1 MAILV
6 DKIRISGFR
15 GIKNIEIDL
24 PRITVLI
31 GLNNAGKTSVVKALQ
46 LALGDYSRY
55 LSDEDF
61 YLDENDEPA
70 SEITVDFRIV
80 PVNEDDIRVPLFE
93 DEWIDFLGDKI
104 QADNNENQLSVIRTV
119 ASPDSIKGGFSVLRY
134 SLDEWPP
141 FSEWLKIKVNP
152 KKKIRTSLNSLPF
165 FSIDAQRDLHS
176 ELKEKNSFVGK
187 VLSNI
192 KYNAEDK
199 EALEGI
205 ISDLNDEALKKSEP
219 LAKLKI
225 HLEKL
230 NQSFVNSGKAEI
242 TPFPKKIRD
251 LSKQFTV
258 HFGEND
264 KNLFS
269 MEYHGM
275 GTRSWASLLTVKAFT
290 ELTSERFTS
299 EEEAYYPIVAA
310 EEPEAHLHPNA
321 QRTLYKQLIESQGQV
336 IITTHS
342 PYIVALADQSELR
355 LLTSNNHVIE
365 VKQLSSDI
373 SNEDK
378 RKLQREV
385 IHSRGELLFSRAIVL
400 SEGET
405 EEQVLP
411 MLFQKYFGEEPFS
424 LGINFI
430 GVGGSGAKYK
440 PFLRLAKDFNIPVF
454 IFSDGENN
462 IVQKLKYAYEEF
474 FGATDLNN
482 CPNITILDGT
492 NFEGYLLNNGFEKLI
507 KDAISN
513 TEGDKKIQ
521 TWISEKQG
529 TPTKAIRKN
538 VPNCVLCNQ
547 AILESPTRDYN
558 VPDGEK
564 KAILEI
570 LNSKKPTYAK
580 AVAEELCKLTKE
592 ELPPKIIHFFEQI
605 KAEI

>member
-321 QRTLYKQLIESQGQV
+321 QRTLYMVS
-336 IITTHS
+336 
-342 PYIVALADQSELR
+342 
-355 LLTSNNHVIE
+355 
-365 VKQLSSDI
+365 
-373 SNEDK
+373 
-378 RKLQREV
+378 
-385 IHSRGELLFSRAIVL
+385 VL
-400 SEGET
+400 
-405 EEQVLP
+405 
-411 MLFQKYFGEEPFS
+411 
-424 LGINFI
+424 
-430 GVGGSGAKYK
+430 
-440 PFLRLAKDFNIPVF
+440 
-454 IFSDGENN
+454 
-462 IVQKLKYAYEEF
+462 
-474 FGATDLNN
+474 
-482 CPNITILDGT
+482 
-492 NFEGYLLNNGFEKLI
+492 
-507 KDAISN
+507 
-513 TEGDKKIQ
+513 
-521 TWISEKQG
+521 
-529 TPTKAIRKN
+529 
-538 VPNCVLCNQ
+538 
-547 AILESPTRDYN
+547 
-558 VPDGEK
+558 
-564 KAILEI
+564 
-570 LNSKKPTYAK
+570 
-580 AVAEELCKLTKE
+580 
-592 ELPPKIIHFFEQI
+592 
-605 KAEI
+605 

>member
-1 MAILV
+1 MTILV

-15 GIKNIEIDL
+15 GIRNIEIDL
-24 PRITVLI
+24 PRIAVLI
-31 GLNNAGKTSVVKALQ
+31 GLNNAGKTSVVKAFQ

-55 LSDEDF
+55 LSEEDF
-61 YLDENDEPA
+61 YLDENDKPF
-70 SEITVDFRIV
+70 SEITVDIRIV
-80 PVNEDDIRVPLFE
+80 PVNKGDERVPLFE
-93 DEWIDFLGDKI
+93 EEWIDFLGDKV
-104 QADNNENQLSVIRTV
+104 QADNNEKQFSVIRTV
-119 ASPDSIKGGFSVLRY
+119 CSHDLIRGGFSVLRY
-134 SLDEWPP
+134 SLDTWPP
-141 FSEWLKIKVNP
+141 FTNWNKAKVNQ
-152 KKKIRTSLNSLPF
+152 KKKIRTNLQSLPY

-187 VLSNI
+187 ILSNI
-192 KYNAEDK
+192 KYNDEDK
-199 EALEGI
+199 SALEGI
-205 ISDLNDEALKKSEP
+205 ISDLNNEALKKSQP
-219 LAKLKI
+219 LAKLKT

-290 ELTSERFTS
+290 ELTSEKFAE

-321 QRTLYKQLIESQGQV
+321 QRTLYKQLVESQGQV

-355 LLTSNNHVIE
+355 LLTSNDSDIE
-365 VKQLSSDI
+365 VRQLSNNI
-373 SNEDK
+373 SAEDK

-440 PFLRLAKDFNIPVF
+440 PFLRLARDFNIPVF
-454 IFSDGENN
+454 IFSDGEPN

-474 FGATDLNN
+474 FGETDLHNS
-482 CPNITILDGT
+482 PNITILDGT

-507 KDAISN
+507 KDAISK
-513 TEGDKKIQ
+513 TEGDEKIQ

-529 TPTKAIRKN
+529 TPTRAVRKN
-538 VPNCVLCNQ
+538 VPNCVTCNQ

-558 VPDGEK
+558 TADGEK
-564 KAILEI
+564 RAILEI
-570 LNSKKPTYAK
+570 LSSKKPTYAK
-580 AVAEELCKLTKE
+580 AVAEELCMLKIE
-592 ELPPKIIHFFEQI
+592 DLPPKIIKIFEQI
-605 KAEI
+605 KTEI